1 VSSRRT
7 VQDSPAVWK
16 RDDVERDRSWEHRF
30 TEEQRD
36 ELVAATRAALD
47 HGLSPATITRDSFP
61 LPALTD
67 SIREWHRELS
77 SGRGFL
83 LLHGFPHLELDEIDE
98 RAAELAYVG
107 LGTHVGTPVG
117 QNRSGDLLTHIRDE
131 RLPPGPGKVRLYR
144 TRARQEFHTDGA
156 DVIGLLCLHR
166 ARSGGESRIV
176 SSLAV
181 YNELLRTRPDLLE
194 VLYEPMYWDRQ
205 DEEGP
210 GEKPWFMLPPIT
222 DLAGVPRVF
231 YIGWY
236 LRDAQ
241 RHADVPRLTAAQADA
256 LDTLERIAN
265 DPAFHLEM
273 DFAPGDIQFL
283 NNGRILHSRE
293 AYEDDDDPAERRH
306 LLRLWLA
313 AHSFTSVDDGLR
325 TGINTP
331 GR

>member
-1 VSSRRT
+1 MSPQRT
-7 VQDSPAVWK
+7 VQHSPSVWK
-16 RDDVERDRSWEHRF
+16 RDDVERDRSWEHHLTDRQGS
-30 TEEQRD
+30 EI
-36 ELVAATRAALD
+36 VASTRVALER
-47 HGLSPATITRDSFP
+47 GLTAATITSESFG
-61 LPALTD
+61 LPGLTD
-67 SIREWHRELS
+67 SINGWTQELS
-77 SGRGFL
+77 RGRGFL
-83 LLHGFPHLELDEIDE
+83 LIHGFPHGELEALGA
-98 RAAELAYVG
+98 RATELAYVG
-107 LGTHVGTPVG
+107 LGTHIGTPVG

-205 DEEGP
+205 DEEGA
-210 GEKPWFMLPPIT
+210 GEKPWFVLPPIT

-236 LRDAQ
+236 VRDAQ
-241 RHADVPRLTAAQADA
+241 RHADVPRLTPAQADA
-256 LDTLERIAN
+256 LDAIERIAN
-265 DPAFHLEM
+265 DPAFFLEM
-273 DFAPGDIQFL
+273 DFVPGDIQLL

-331 GR
+331 TR